1 MATTPDMA
9 MQMARIRR
17 EHLRWYLLV
26 ALNVSRPAG
35 CGTVVLLSVM
45 QANYPDATEQEVRR
59 ELDYLHDRK
68 LVEIDKKPDGRW
80 HAELNRLGVD
90 LVEYTIDCEPGIA
103 RPSMG

>member
-1 MATTPDMA
+1 MTTPDMA
-9 MQMARIRR
+9 ITMARIRR
-17 EHLRWYLLV
+17 ENLRWYLLV

-59 ELDYLHDRK
+59 ELDYLLDRK
-68 LVEIDKKPDGRW
+68 LIEIDKKPDGRW
-80 HAELNRLGVD
+80 HCELNRLGVD

-103 RPSMG
+103 RPRLG

>member
-1 MATTPDMA
+1 MTTPDMA
-9 MQMARIRR
+9 IQMARIRR